1 MATPTGRETSRV
13 RVRVRAT
20 ATSVDSPSLSL
31 LSLLVLEVGRP
42 IRTNCD
48 MLFICGVFF
57 YKTLRKSVCM
67 SKLCIIDLQVLS
79 DAIFFGLGNLGLNIV
94 AMSYEMSL
102 CFGSTQPEP
111 ATDVRRTDRASK
123 HA

>member
-1 MATPTGRETSRV
+1 MPCAIMRGREPAGSV
-13 RVRVRAT
+13 QHARALSEV
-20 ATSVDSPSLSL
+20 ATERTLS
-31 LSLLVLEVGRP
+31 STTCIVGRY
-42 IRTNCD
+42 I
-48 MLFICGVFF
+48 FQ
-57 YKTLRKSVCM
+57 
-67 SKLCIIDLQVLS
+67 DLELKM
-79 DAIFFGLGNLGLNIV
+79 V